1 MRGPEPLH
9 ALRVVAKPAAVDGVI
24 ASEHGVVLRIAPD
37 DAIVTGTA
45 TVTVDDP
52 FAAAV
57 TAVTPP
63 LYPDAIVEPEF
74 TFVHWRLTPAEFE
87 EVDRHIEW
95 PLPTPGQLGQ
105 GLIAGVPAKILIT
118 TDHVLVV
125 VSAGLADE
133 LTERLW

>member
-9 ALRVVAKPAAVDGVI
+9 ALRVVAKPAALDGLI
-24 ASEHGVVLRIAPD
+24 AGEHGVVLRIAPD

-52 FAAAV
+52 FA
-57 TAVTPP
+57 
-63 LYPDAIVEPEF
+63 IVEPEF

-87 EVDRHIEW
+87 EIDRHIEW
-95 PLPTPGQLGQ
+95 PIPTPGQLGQ

-118 TDHVLVV
+118 TDHVLLV